1 MLSRCFSIS
10 YRFPKV
16 GTAPLAIAAAITAA
30 VGTLALAAPSQ
41 ANTMGN
47 VSLQFD
53 GGYNQIS
60 SSTTTAGV
68 VAEGYWNY
76 QTDGTQDAQGSF
88 TSVAT
93 SNGGNAN
100 TNNVLLNST
109 GASSGATYSY
119 FYNRVSDTGGND
131 SFPAGSGDFSLAKEA
146 AGVQNDVNATL
157 TLSGLS
163 GSYDIYAYVNPM
175 YFAGNGTL
183 EEVGLGSTNYYLSSS
198 SSLTSWT
205 QSTNTTD
212 VSVPAS
218 NYVEFTGL
226 SGATQTITVFA
237 NGNAYGLDGIQIIPT
252 GGPNIP
258 EPATL
263 GLMAVA
269 GAGLLLIK
277 RRSPA
282 KA

>member
-1 MLSRCFSIS
+1 MLSKFFTTS
-10 YRFPKV
+10 YRFPKSR
-16 GTAPLAIAAAITAA
+16 TASLAVAAAITAA

-41 ANTMGN
+41 ANTMGD

-60 SSTTTAGV
+60 SNTTTAGV
-68 VAEGYWNY
+68 VSEPYWNY

-93 SNGGNAN
+93 SNGGTPN

-109 GASSGATYSY
+109 GASSGVTYSY

-131 SFPAGSGDFSLAKEA
+131 SLPAGSGDYSLAKEA
-146 AGVQNDVNATL
+146 AGVQSNVNATL

-175 YFAGNGTL
+175 YFSGSGTL

-198 SSLTSWT
+198 SSLTSWVR
-205 QSTNTTD
+205 STNTTD

-237 NGNAYGLDGIQIIPT
+237 NGNAYGLDGIQIIPSAV
-252 GGPNIP
+252 P

-269 GAGLLLIK
+269 GAGILLLK
-277 RRSPA
+277 RRSSV